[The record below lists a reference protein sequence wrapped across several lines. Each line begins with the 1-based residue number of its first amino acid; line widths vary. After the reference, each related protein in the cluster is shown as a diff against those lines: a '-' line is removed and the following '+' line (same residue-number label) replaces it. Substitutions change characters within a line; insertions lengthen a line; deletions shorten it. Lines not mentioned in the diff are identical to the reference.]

1 MQVNSHRCG
10 NATIAAMPQST
21 MRMRNDAKAMR
32 EQQLIEG
39 VVGGTALL
47 RGASPVQISAIARH
61 CWTIQARRSDL
72 IAPRG
77 VRPPGVFALAFGTV
91 KLALRHAD
99 EERVVRLVQ
108 AGQTFG
114 EATVLLGRGAGY
126 EARAVTECKLV
137 VIPSTVLLSLID
149 RDPRTARQVLHT
161 LAQRYF
167 DLVAELESVTM
178 RRGAQRLASYLASLT
193 EPSIRNARQNGAC
206 TVRLPASKTL
216 IASRLD
222 MKKETLSRLLRSL
235 ADRGL
240 IEVTQRDIT
249 ILDLEGLAGL
259 VG

>member
-1 MQVNSHRCG
+1 MQVNSDRCG
-10 NATIAAMPQST
+10 NATIAG
-21 MRMRNDAKAMR
+21 MRTRNDPKAMR
-32 EQQLIEG
+32 DQQLIVG
-39 VVGGTALL
+39 VVAGTALL
-47 RGASPVQISAIARH
+47 RGASPVQISAMARH
-61 CWTIQARRSDL
+61 CWTIEARRTDL
-72 IAPRG
+72 IASLGERL
-77 VRPPGVFALAFGTV
+77 PGVFALAYGTV
-91 KLALRHAD
+91 KLAFRQAD

-114 EATVLLGRGAGY
+114 EATALLGRGAGY
-126 EARAVTECKLV
+126 EARALTDCKVV
-137 VIPSTVLLSLID
+137 VIPSTALFSLID

-161 LAQRYF
+161 LAQRYL

-193 EPSIRNARQNGAC
+193 EPCIRNGGQNRAC

-222 MKKETLSRLLRSL
+222 MKKETLSRLLRAL

-249 ILDLEGLAGL
+249 ILDPEGLAGV